1 MPFSTPSQ
9 VLLRHGLRSASKFCT
24 RRFTVAKVPC
34 AADALYKAA
43 VCVQLGAP
51 LQVQQRP
58 YPSQLNANE
67 VLISTHAVG
76 INFADILMCKGQY
89 QDRRRTPFTPG
100 TEISGKVVEVG
111 TGVSRIKTG
120 DRVIALDFAQSG
132 GASELFVAPAK
143 AVFPIPDHL
152 GFVEA
157 AATIVSYSTA
167 MLALSRKAQLKKG
180 NERVLI
186 TAAAGATGLAAVDIA
201 KNLFDCEVIA
211 ICGGADKC
219 AFLKERG
226 AQHTI
231 DYTQEKIRD
240 RVKEI
245 TQGAGVNVV
254 MDHVGGDTLLEC
266 VKSLGFEG
274 RALTIGYA
282 GGSIPNI
289 PANQLLLKSSSLIG
303 MFWGSYAT
311 LNPAAFAG
319 SIRQVLEAIEARQ
332 LHPYVGKTFALDQI
346 NEAFQYILERKSI
359 GKVVIKIKEESPSSK
374 L

>member
-1 MPFSTPSQ
+1 MAFSTPPE
-9 VLLRHGLRSASKFCT
+9 VLLRTCLRSGSKLCT
-24 RRFTVAKVPC
+24 RRLNMSKVPC
-34 AADALYKAA
+34 AAAASYKAA
-43 VCVQLGAP
+43 VCVKLGAP
-51 LQVQQRP
+51 LLIQQLPR
-58 YPSQLNANE
+58 PSQLKASE
-67 VLISTHAVG
+67 VLISTHAMG
-76 INFADILMCKGQY
+76 INFADILTCKGQY

-111 TGVSRIKTG
+111 ASVSRVKVG
-120 DRVIALDFAQSG
+120 DRVIALDFAGSG
-132 GASELFVAPAK
+132 GACELFVASAE
-143 AVFPIPDHL
+143 AVFTIPDHL

-167 MLALSRKAQLKKG
+167 MLALSRKAQLQKR
-180 NERVLI
+180 ERVLI

-211 ICGGADKC
+211 VCGGADKC

-231 DYTQEKIRD
+231 DYTRENIRE

-245 TQGAGVNVV
+245 TKGEGVNVV

-289 PANQLLLKSSSLIG
+289 PANLLLLKSASLIG
-303 MFWGSYAT
+303 VFFGSYAR
-311 LNPAAFAG
+311 LNRAAFAG
-319 SIRQVLEAIEARQ
+319 SIKQVLEAVKERQ
-332 LHPYVGKTFALDQI
+332 VQPYVGRTFALDEI
-346 NEAFQYILERKSI
+346 NEAFQYILERKSV
-359 GKVVIKIKEESPSSK
+359 GKVVIKIREESQSSQ